1 MKDLILTAC
10 GFLAVIGIIK
20 FLIGIVA
27 YLKRK

>member
-20 FLIGIVA
+20 FLIGVVSYI
-27 YLKRK
+27 KRK